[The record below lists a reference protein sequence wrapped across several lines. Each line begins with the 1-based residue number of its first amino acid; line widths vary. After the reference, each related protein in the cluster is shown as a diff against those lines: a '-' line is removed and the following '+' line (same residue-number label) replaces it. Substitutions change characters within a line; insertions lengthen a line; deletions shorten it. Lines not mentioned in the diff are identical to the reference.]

1 MIEENLLI
9 PHDGASPPTGDD
21 PRTDEEGIDEAHRE
35 EALDEGDL
43 LLLQAEEVEET
54 QTDHRDRTREAAT
67 KAKPLQRPHRIV
79 VHDDGQDHAR
89 SSPLQSRERTL
100 GSTEWPTSL
109 QAVPSLHTD
118 PAPVRVTSP
127 GSTARIRWTTSIA

>member
-1 MIEENLLI
+1 MTEENLLI

-43 LLLQAEEVEET
+43 LLLLQAEEAEET

-89 SSPLQSRERTL
+89 SSPLQSRE
-100 GSTEWPTSL
+100 
-109 QAVPSLHTD
+109 
-118 PAPVRVTSP
+118 
-127 GSTARIRWTTSIA
+127 

>member
-43 LLLQAEEVEET
+43 LLLQAEEAEET
-54 QTDHRDRTREAAT
+54 QTDRRDQAREAAT
-67 KAKPLQRPHRIV
+67 KAKPLRRPHHIV
-79 VHDDGQDHAR
+79 AHDDGQDHAR
-89 SSPLQSRERTL
+89 SSPLQSRE
-100 GSTEWPTSL
+100 
-109 QAVPSLHTD
+109 
-118 PAPVRVTSP
+118 
-127 GSTARIRWTTSIA
+127 

>member
-35 EALDEGDL
+35 EAMDEGDL
-43 LLLQAEEVEET
+43 LLLQAEEAEET

-89 SSPLQSRERTL
+89 SSPLQSRE
-100 GSTEWPTSL
+100 
-109 QAVPSLHTD
+109 
-118 PAPVRVTSP
+118 
-127 GSTARIRWTTSIA
+127 

>member
-43 LLLQAEEVEET
+43 LLLPQAEEAEET
-54 QTDHRDRTREAAT
+54 QTDRQDRTREAAT
-67 KAKPLQRPHRIV
+67 KSLEYCILDIIV
-79 VHDDGQDHAR
+79 LR
-89 SSPLQSRERTL
+89 SN
-100 GSTEWPTSL
+100 
-109 QAVPSLHTD
+109 
-118 PAPVRVTSP
+118 
-127 GSTARIRWTTSIA
+127 